1 MVRQRLLTTCAAFIF
16 FTIAVVYI
24 TYPLPFHMD
33 SLVSGWGDELVIA
46 WIQNWVVH
54 SLFTN
59 PLEIFQANT
68 YYPYH
73 NTLAYSDAFFISSVL
88 GFPALWLLKEPVV
101 LFNFTFISS
110 LIMLGFFT
118 YLLSMYLTKNF
129 LASFLSG
136 LLLVFS
142 PAVLDK
148 RVHLQVLAI
157 QWVPLALLFF
167 FLFINKK
174 KSRYFILSIIFFI
187 VQTLNSFLPG
197 YFIIFSYVVISVFAF
212 MKKKLSWS
220 VLLRK
225 KHMLVCFLAALLL
238 LPVIVPYYQVSQEF
252 SYTRDI
258 REAIHY
264 ALQPEDL
271 LVPNDDSR
279 LQSIMTTLTHQKDFK
294 TPVEVKNGYIGFV
307 FSLLVIYAFFR
318 FINRIKKN
326 SFYFSALF
334 MTGIVG
340 LITSLGPALHLF
352 RKTIHHPFPI
362 ILPYALFYYV
372 LPGFN
377 GFRNSARFEMLFVL
391 CSAVSVGI
399 LLHEITKRMQQRKR
413 VLLFL
418 ALFAGIVAEFRFPMQ
433 FIKAPQLKDFPPVYR
448 WVATTPREAVII
460 ELPVYNW
467 YMAPYINNQRMRQ
480 FYSTQHFRKT
490 VSGAS
495 GFSPPPWQQFVEKT
509 VSEFPSPESLRQL
522 KQKRIQYLL
531 VYKKEYD
538 ELASVSYQV
547 RNKKIPDGKSV
558 VSSLNA
564 SDLVSYIQ
572 TFDDVYVYKMK

>member
-1 MVRQRLLTTCAAFIF
+1 
-16 FTIAVVYI
+16 
-24 TYPLPFHMD
+24 MD
-33 SLVSGWGDELVIA
+33 SLVTGWGDEIVIS

-59 PLEIFQANT
+59 PLEVFQANT
-68 YYPYH
+68 YYPFH
-73 NTLAYSDAFFISSVL
+73 NTLAYSDAFFISSVIGL
-88 GFPALWLLKEPVV
+88 PALWLLKEPIV

-118 YLLSMYLTKNF
+118 YLLCMHLTKNF

-136 LLLVFS
+136 LLLIFS

-167 FLFINKK
+167 ILFLEKK
-174 KSRYFILSIIFFI
+174 KSRYFILSIGFFVI
-187 VQTLNSFLPG
+187 QTLNSFLPG
-197 YFIIFSYVVISVFAF
+197 YFVIFSYIVITFFAF
-212 MKKKLSWS
+212 VKKKISWAI
-220 VLLRK
+220 LLRR
-225 KHMLVCFLAALLL
+225 KHILVCFLAVLILI
-238 LPVIVPYYQVSQEF
+238 PVVIPYYQVSREF

-258 REAIHY
+258 RDAIHY
-264 ALQPEDL
+264 GLQPEDL

-279 LQSIMTTLTHQKDFK
+279 LQSIIISLTHQRDFK
-294 TPVEVKNGYIGFV
+294 RPVEVKNGYIGLV
-307 FSLLVIYAFFR
+307 FSFLVIFAFYR
-318 FINRIKKN
+318 FIKYFKKN
-326 SFYFSALF
+326 SFYFSAIF

-391 CSAVSVGI
+391 CCAVSVGI
-399 LLHEITKRMQQRKR
+399 LMHEVTKRMQQKKKI
-413 VLLFL
+413 VLYL
-418 ALFAGIVAEFRFPMQ
+418 ALFAGVIAEFKFPMQ
-433 FIKAPQLKDFPPVYR
+433 FINAPQLKDFPLVYS
-448 WVATTPREAVII
+448 WVAKTPKEAVLI

-490 VSGAS
+490 VSGTS
-495 GFSPPPWQQFVEKT
+495 GFSPPPWQQFVEET
-509 VSEFPSPESLRQL
+509 VSEFPSSASLRKL
-522 KQKRIQYLL
+522 KQKHIQYLL

-538 ELASVSYQV
+538 ELANVSYQV
-547 RNKKIPDGKSV
+547 RNKKIPNGKSV
-558 VSSLNA
+558 ISSLNT
-564 SDLVSYIQ
+564 SDLVTYIQ
-572 TFDDVYVYKMK
+572 TFDDVYVYKIK